1 MNSCKKFLGISFGFF
16 FFIQVLRVCNPNSG
30 EMFVYLYIG
39 VLLVYGKT
47 LFKNTLQTNMAKQ
60 VQTSLDAP

>member
-1 MNSCKKFLGISFGFF
+1 MNSCKKFLGISFGF

-47 LFKNTLQTNMAKQ
+47 LFKNTLQINMAKQ

>member
-1 MNSCKKFLGISFGFF
+1 MDFF
-16 FFIQVLRVCNPNSG
+16 FYPSLRVCNPNSG

-47 LFKNTLQTNMAKQ
+47 LLKNTLQIDMAKQ